1 MTARDETLQEVSGG
15 QERAAASETGTAAA
29 TMPPTAQWLGGL
41 GVVPFVLLAAVSLV
55 ADGPV
60 SAHSALALAAY
71 GAVILSFLGGV
82 HWGVAIAGFGP
93 DIGVC
98 RISRRLAYSVLPS
111 LIGWG
116 ALFLARP
123 LGLMVLAAAFAGMLA
138 FDLRAGRSGE
148 LPAWYPKLRLPLT
161 LAVVASL
168 GVGALA

>member
-1 MTARDETLQEVSGG
+1 MTVREGTAGG
-15 QERAAASETGTAAA
+15 AGATAAA
-29 TMPPTAQWLGGL
+29 MPPTATWLGAL
-41 GVVPFVLLAAVSLV
+41 GAVPFVLLAAVGLL
-55 ADGPV
+55 ADGTV
-60 SAHSALALAAY
+60 RAYGTLALAAY